1 MIHRAVLGSLKRFF
15 GVLREHYA
23 GDFPLWLSP
32 VQAHVLPVTD
42 SQRFDSFVDSES
54 LKDSATDSP
63 IFHSS
68 AVDNAFA
75 TQPASEAFSPPLI
88 YAESNGRGFDG
99 GFGGS
104 DDPILPAPSEMLPEE
119 GFALREW
126 RGRKIHG
133 SWHDHGHGHE
143 VETLLAISKLLKEL
157 TKEEDMKVHIWISSA

>member
-1 MIHRAVLGSLKRFF
+1 MIHSAVLGSLKRFF

-23 GDFPLWLSP
+23 GDFPLWLLP

-54 LKDSATDSP
+54 LKDSATNSP

-75 TQPASEAFSPPLI
+75 TQLASEAFSPLLI
-88 YAESNGRGFDG
+88 YAESNGQGFDG
-99 GFGGS
+99 GFGRS
-104 DDPILPAPSEMLPEE
+104 DDPIFPAPSEMLPEE

-126 RGRKIHG
+126 R
-133 SWHDHGHGHE
+133 SFQ
-143 VETLLAISKLLKEL
+143 EL
-157 TKEEDMKVHIWISSA
+157 DAW

>member
-1 MIHRAVLGSLKRFF
+1 MIHSVVLGSLKRFF

-23 GDFPLWLSP
+23 GDFPLWLLP

-42 SQRFDSFVDSES
+42 SQVCKAVALLMFQLTQEPSTHLHDGYLGYDPRLSSQRFDSFVDSES
-54 LKDSATDSP
+54 LKDSATNSP

-68 AVDNAFA
+68 AVDDAFA

-88 YAESNGRGFDG
+88 YAESNGQGFDG
-99 GFGGS
+99 GFGRS

-126 RGRKIHG
+126 R
-133 SWHDHGHGHE
+133 SFQ
-143 VETLLAISKLLKEL
+143 EL
-157 TKEEDMKVHIWISSA
+157 DAW